1 LAAAAEAVIC
11 PGSLAVVV
19 PEMLKMVVNSR
30 VIASGVLSGYCM
42 RDKPFARLVPHAV
55 SLVTCTGRFGGKP
68 PLTLQAHPRQDGDS
82 PREACR
88 TDADR
93 TSLGGLGSD

>member
-1 LAAAAEAVIC
+1 
-11 PGSLAVVV
+11 
-19 PEMLKMVVNSR
+19 MVANSR
-30 VIASGVLSGYCM
+30 VAASEGAVRILHEGQAFCQAC
-42 RDKPFARLVPHAV
+42 PNV
-55 SLVTCTGRFGGKP
+55 SLAASTGRFGGKP

-93 TSLGGLGSD
+93 PSLGASVLIK